1 MIFCYKLGGACE
13 EQIDVNFA
21 VIARQLN
28 CTEKHEKKWWL
39 LWILVQ
45 SGGSVVLI
53 KQYKLQ
59 IKK

>member
-1 MIFCYKLGGACE
+1 MMFCYKLGGACE

-28 CTEKHEKKWWL
+28 CTEKHEKKCQL

-45 SGGSVVLI
+45 SGGPVVLI
-53 KQYKLQ
+53 KYKLQ